1 MKKLFIL
8 VLFVLVENLFC
19 QTSNPELVIGK
30 VRVEPGILFI
40 FEGAIK
46 DNIMPSSMHLSENET
61 NIHIEARVNWDVD
74 NIPNGAVQSGFIP
87 YLHINAKVINEK
99 TGLSTF
105 IDLVPHI
112 NLIDNFHYARNI
124 SLPGSI
130 NDLYAVQFNIIPPTQ
145 IDMSVHMDWVEEY
158 GKELMEECSFFYENV
173 NFKEVAQAK
182 RR

>member
-8 VLFVLVENLFC
+8 VLFAFIENSFC
-19 QTSNPELVIGK
+19 QTGNPELIIGEVK
-30 VRVEPGILFI
+30 VEPGILFI

-46 DNIMPSSMHLSENET
+46 DDIMPSSMHLSEKET
-61 NIHIEARVNWDVD
+61 NIHIEARVNWEED
-74 NIPNGAVQSGFIP
+74 NIPQGAVKNGFIP

-130 NDLYAVQFNIIPPTQ
+130 DDLYAVQFNVLPPTH
-145 IDMSVHMDWVEEY
+145 IDMSVHMDWIKEY
-158 GKELMEECSFFYENV
+158 GKELLEECSFSFTNI
-173 NFKEVAQAK
+173 NFKEIAQAK